1 MSPITHFLGSW
12 AISDATGLAHRDRN
26 LVVWCG
32 LLPDLDGAGIVVD
45 MANRLLFGTET
56 FWYGRFHHS
65 VLHGLPGA
73 IAIVL
78 VVSAFATRRVHVF
91 LWGFAI
97 VHLHILCDLVGSR
110 GPTPFDVWP
119 IYYLGPFSNELT
131 IRWAGQ
137 WQLNAWPN
145 VAATLLLIGY
155 ILYRMVSAGR
165 SPVSMFSERAHHAVN
180 QTFSRTWQR
189 LRARRGE
196 GHWSKLLGLRGD
208 EACKRGRAVKQENPV
223 E

>member
-12 AISDATGLAHRDRN
+12 AISDATRLAHRDRN
-26 LVVWCG
+26 LVAWCG

-45 MANRLLFGTET
+45 MASRLLLNTET
-56 FWYGRFHHS
+56 FWYVRLHHF

-73 IAIVL
+73 IAIAL
-78 VVSAFATRRVHVF
+78 VVSAFATHRLHVF

-110 GPTPFDVWP
+110 GPTPLDVWP

-145 VAATLLLIGY
+145 VTVTLLLVGY
-155 ILYRMVSAGR
+155 ILYRMVIAGR
-165 SPVSMFSERAHHAVN
+165 SPVSMFSGKAYHAAN
-180 QTFSRTWQR
+180 QTISMRWQR
-189 LRARRGE
+189 LHARRGE
-196 GHWSKLLGLRGD
+196 SRWGKSL
-208 EACKRGRAVKQENPV
+208 
-223 E
+223 